1 MKIIL
6 LSIIGITLSLS
17 LFARENPF
25 EPTDQ
30 FIEQK
35 NLIIKKNEEIKIKK
49 EQAEKNKIARE
60 FEEQKMAEL
69 KVAEKMMADNKIKK
83 ETKVKK
89 TVTQV
94 KITPK
99 KKPYIPSVIENFK
112 VLPFVKIHIE
122 NEIIT
127 IKVDP
132 KYPLLNQDILKPTK
146 KFLFDFKGNVS
157 FYTIRKNIISEE
169 YQSFVV
175 GTHMEKNFFR
185 VVINLSD
192 EMIHYKETI
201 DSKNGIITIQK
212 K

>member
-6 LSIIGITLSLS
+6 LSIIGISLSLS
-17 LFARENPF
+17 LYARENPF

-30 FIEQK
+30 FLEQK
-35 NLIIKKNEEIKIKK
+35 NLIIKKNEEEKIKK
-49 EQAEKNKIARE
+49 EQEEKNKIARE

-69 KVAEKMMADNKIKK
+69 KIAEKMMAENKVKK
-83 ETKVKK
+83 ETEEKNKVVVTKK
-89 TVTQV
+89 EIET
-94 KITPK
+94 
-99 KKPYIPSVIENFK
+99 KPYVPSVIENFK
-112 VLPFVKIHIE
+112 VLPFVKIRIE

-132 KYPLLNQDILKPTK
+132 KYPLLNQDVLKPKK

-157 FYTIRKNIISEE
+157 FYTIRKDIISEN
-169 YQSFVV
+169 YQSFAV

-185 VVINLSD
+185 VVINLTD

-201 DSKNGIITIQK
+201 DSKNGIITLQK